1 MPYFNDR
8 TKSPTSQCQTVRSY
22 DGKIIGYLDCDTF
35 VKPLCG
41 SKHQLKQPPAWA
53 IDALAFDE
61 QIRPYAAT
69 FRIEDKE
76 TDTIYEVP
84 VAFFDQHKGFLDRGY
99 GPQYFLVLSKWEI
112 VKQNGNG
119 CKQLSLWDT
128 SNNRVQDT
136 VGVGVV

>member
-1 MPYFNDR
+1 MSLTYSR
-8 TKSPTSQCQTVRSY
+8 AACQASQRQNIRSY
-22 DGKIIGYLDCDTF
+22 DGKIIGYLDGDTF

-41 SKHQLKQPPAWA
+41 SKHQLKRPPAWA
-53 IDALAFDE
+53 VDAEAFDE
-61 QIRPYAAT
+61 QIKPYAST

-76 TDTIYEVP
+76 TDTVYEVP

-128 SNNRVQDT
+128 SDNRVQNA